1 MGRTVLKIKGYT
13 PEKIRSLFNERK
25 DLKTGMRLYAV
36 YQVALG
42 KPSRQ
47 LEDFYNVSFKQ
58 ILNWAHRFEEEG
70 LSGLSDK
77 PGRGRKPF
85 LSEEQKKEL
94 ADVLLEK
101 QPEEFGY
108 NSATWTGP
116 LLIVWIKDH
125 FGVEYKKVQIYN
137 IIKSLGF
144 TFQKGK
150 GVFPEADSKKQ
161 EEFKE
166 ALKKTP

>member
-13 PEKIRSLFNERK
+13 PEEIKSLFNEKKELR
-25 DLKTGMRLYAV
+25 TGMRLYAV

-70 LSGLSDK
+70 LAGLSDR
-77 PGRGRKPF
+77 PGRGRKP
-85 LSEEQKKEL
+85 LLDDGQKKEL
-94 ADVLLEK
+94 AEVLQEK
-101 QPEEFGY
+101 QPGEFGY

-116 LLIVWIKDH
+116 LLIDWIKDR
-125 FGVEYKKVQIYN
+125 FGAEYKKVQIYN

-144 TFQKGK
+144 SFQKGK
-150 GVFPEADSKKQ
+150 GFFPEADSEKQ
-161 EEFKE
+161 GEFKE

>member
-1 MGRTVLKIKGYT
+1 MKIKSHT
-13 PEKIRSLFNERK
+13 PEEIKSLFNERK
-25 DLKTGMRLYAV
+25 ELKTGMRLYAV

-42 KPSRQ
+42 KPSRE

-70 LSGLSDK
+70 LESLSDR
-77 PGRGRKPF
+77 PGRGRKP
-85 LSEEQKKEL
+85 LLDEGQKKEL
-94 ADVLLEK
+94 ADVLLKK

-116 LLIVWIKDH
+116 LLIDWVKDNFGIK
-125 FGVEYKKVQIYN
+125 YQKVQIYN
-137 IIKSLGF
+137 IIRSLGF
-144 TFQKGK
+144 SFQKGK
-150 GVFPEADSKKQ
+150 GVFPEADLKKQ

>member
-13 PEKIRSLFNERK
+13 PKEIKSLFNEK
-25 DLKTGMRLYAV
+25 EDLKMGMRLYAV

-70 LSGLSDK
+70 LAGLADR
-77 PGRGRKPF
+77 PGRGRKP
-85 LSEEQKKEL
+85 LLDEEQKKEL
-94 ADVLLEK
+94 TNVLLEK
-101 QPEEFGY
+101 RPDEFGY

-116 LLIVWIKDH
+116 LLIDWIKGR

-150 GVFPEADSKKQ
+150 GFFPEADSKKQ